1 MSSIPLRPRPTKLR
15 TKVRQ
20 WASCS
25 LNETETAS
33 TILFAFFVETNCLQ
47 HGSIAHLAVLSYLLV
62 MGIKP
67 EVITSPKRPLTPGL
81 ELLVQQ
87 GRGLADLGGG
97 HFEATQLL
105 SDGSDLAG

>member
-62 MGIKP
+62 MSMKP
-67 EVITSPKRPLTPGL
+67 KVLAPSKRPLAPGL
-81 ELLVQQ
+81 KLLVQQ
-87 GRGLADLGGG
+87 GRGLTGLVK
-97 HFEATQLL
+97 HQLRL
-105 SDGSDLAG
+105 VNGTSI